1 MNMQLKKIALAVM
14 CIAATGT
21 AITAAANPT
30 VTGLKAPAELF
41 VGDVLNYVIE
51 GTGKGLCE
59 YHYDIGNGFAGHEK
73 YQLPVNGGVNPQ
85 YKVGADENFH
95 VYKMT
100 ITPLGNCKSMGGRPI
115 TASIKVKKVMDNSAG
130 APVIIPTVTPT
141 KPGQPTG
148 PGATLAPP
156 RPTLTA
162 IDISPDTAPA
172 GKVIFKVDGTGSCKY
187 HVTYARAEAPPVATP
202 NMPFESSAQSQFP
215 MTLTFGKPSADKPGT
230 YTYTAVG
237 YDGCIGSANSAAII
251 VK

>member
-1 MNMQLKKIALAVM
+1 MNTQLKKIALAVM
-14 CIAATGT
+14 CITATGA

-41 VGDVLNYVIE
+41 VGEGLYYTVE

-59 YHYDIGNGFAGHEK
+59 FHLDLGNGFASNNK
-73 YQLPVNGGVNPQ
+73 YQLPLKASVNPQ
-85 YKVGADENFH
+85 YKVGANENFH
-95 VYKMT
+95 FYTMT
-100 ITPLGNCKSMGGRPI
+100 VTPLGNCKSAGGRPVSA
-115 TASIKVKKVMDNSAG
+115 TIKVKKVMDNTAG
-130 APVIIPTVTPT
+130 APVIVPTVTLT
-141 KPGQPTG
+141 KPDQPTG

-156 RPTLTA
+156 LPTLTA
-162 IDISPDTAPA
+162 ISISPDTAPA
-172 GKVIFKVDGTGSCKY
+172 GKVIFKIDGTGYCKY

-215 MTLTFGKPSADKPGT
+215 MTLTFSKPSADKPGT

-237 YDGCIGSANSAAII
+237 YDGCKGSATSAAII